1 MLQVDGNFDFET
13 ELMEMVDQFLADYQA
28 ARGPL
33 RNDLERALVISY
45 VLGMIR
51 CDLEC
56 IWDCL
61 GKAPIFGPLHPRV
74 VFETCVQEPNDPD
87 MATRKRQ
94 VTENIYR
101 RGWLGAPKDET

>member
-1 MLQVDGNFDFET
+1 MLQADGRFDFGD
-13 ELMEMVDQFLADYQA
+13 ELMELVDRFLAEYQA

-56 IWDCL
+56 VWDCL

-74 VFETCVQEPNDPD
+74 VFETCVEEPNDPE
-87 MATRKRQ
+87 MAARKRE
-94 VTENIYR
+94 VIESMYR
-101 RGWLGAPKDET
+101 RGWFGAQQNES